1 MKLVIVESP
10 TKAKTISKFLGKGYK
25 IESSFG
31 HIRDLPKS
39 KLAIDIEHNFEPS
52 YIIPVKAKKRVTQ
65 LKKDAAK
72 ASVVILASDEDR
84 EGEAIAYH
92 LTEALKLK
100 DRPENEV
107 QRITFHEITKT
118 AIEEALKHPR
128 KINEALV
135 HAQQARRVLD
145 RLVGYKLSPFLWEK
159 VMKRLSAGRVQS
171 VALRLICDREEE
183 IKKFTAEEY
192 WTISA
197 LFKRDATTTEDIEAN
212 LVSIDKKT
220 IGKFDIPTKEAATTT
235 KQQLDGS
242 AFSVIKVEEK
252 ESRKNPL
259 APFTT
264 STLQQEGSKK
274 LRYSAKQTMAIAQ
287 GLYEKGLITYMR
299 TDSVNLSKES
309 LEGAKK
315 WIIENLGESYASD
328 TPRTFKTKSKLA
340 QEAHEAIRP
349 TDPFLSPERFVVDDD
364 PKAKKLYELIWRRFI
379 ASQLP
384 QAVFRTTS
392 FDIEGVNAKEHKT
405 FGLRTSGT
413 ITVFDGFQKIMPSA
427 AEEKTIPQLKEGAL
441 LEAEKIIPV
450 QHFTE
455 PPARYDEAGLIKVLE
470 EYGIGRPSTYAPT
483 ISVIQTRNYV
493 EKTDQRR
500 FKPTEIGEAVN
511 TMLVAHFPQIVDV
524 QFTAKMEDEFDEV
537 ADGHKQ
543 WQEVIRAFY
552 GPFEKNL
559 ELKMKEVPKIER
571 ALEVSDELCEKCGK
585 QMLIKYSRF
594 GKFLACSGFPECRNT
609 KKILTEEE
617 KALGKCPKCKEGDI
631 VKKKS
636 KRGRAFYGCSRWPDC
651 DYASWKKPGEE
662 KGEEESTE

>member
-10 TKAKTISKFLGKGYK
+10 TKAKTISKFLGKGYQ

-39 KLAIDIEHNFEPS
+39 KLAIDIEHDFEPS
-52 YIIPVKAKKRVTQ
+52 YIVPVKAKKRVTQ

-72 ASVVILASDEDR
+72 ADVVILASDEDR

-100 DRPENEV
+100 DRPAEEV
-107 QRITFHEITKT
+107 QRITFHEITQT

-171 VALRLICDREEE
+171 VALRLICAREEE

-192 WTISA
+192 WTIAGIFNKSA
-197 LFKRDATTTEDIEAN
+197 DATEIEAN
-212 LVSIDKKT
+212 LVSIDKKAL
-220 IGKFDIPTKEAATTT
+220 GKFDIPTKELADELHT
-235 KQQLDGS
+235 QLTDS
-242 AFSVIKVEEK
+242 TFTVVKIEEK

-309 LEGAKK
+309 LDAAKK
-315 WIIENLGESYASD
+315 WIVEHLGERYATD
-328 TPRTFKTKSKLA
+328 TPRAFKTKSKLA

-349 TDPFLSPERFVVDDD
+349 TNPALTPELFVVDDD

-384 QAVFRTTS
+384 QAQFRTTS
-392 FDIEGVNAKEHKT
+392 FDIEGVHKT
-405 FGLRTSGT
+405 TKKVFGFRTSGT
-413 ITVFDGFQKIMPSA
+413 VTVFDGFQKIMPSS
-427 AEEKTIPQLKEGAL
+427 AEEKTIPQLSEGEKL
-441 LEAEKIIPV
+441 RAEKIIPV

-500 FKPTEIGEAVN
+500 FKPTEIGEAVDA
-511 TMLVAHFPQIVDV
+511 MLVAHFPQIVDV

-537 ADGHKQ
+537 AEGHKK
-543 WQEVIRAFY
+543 WQDVIRAFY

-559 ELKMKEVPKIER
+559 EQKMIEVPKIER
-571 ALEVSDELCEKCGK
+571 ALEVSDEVCEKCGK

-617 KALGKCPKCKEGDI
+617 KLLGKCPKCKEGDI
-631 VKKKS
+631 IKRKS
-636 KRGRAFYGCSRWPDC
+636 KRGRAFYGCSRYPDC
-651 DYASWKKPGEE
+651 DYASWKKPGEKE
-662 KGEEESTE
+662 EEQGEE

>member
-10 TKAKTISKFLGKGYK
+10 TKAKTISKFLGRGYQV
-25 IESSFG
+25 ESSFG

-39 KLAIDIEHNFEPS
+39 KLAIDIEHDFEPS

-65 LKKDAAK
+65 LKKDALK
-72 ASVVILASDEDR
+72 ADIVILASDEDR

-92 LTEALKLK
+92 LKEALNLK
-100 DRPENEV
+100 NRPAAEV
-107 QRITFHEITKT
+107 QRITFHEITQT
-118 AIEEALKHPR
+118 AIKEALEHPR
-128 KINEALV
+128 QINEPLV

-171 VALRLICDREEE
+171 VALRLVCDREAE
-183 IKKFTAEEY
+183 IAKFIAEEY
-192 WTISA
+192 WTIAS
-197 LFKRDATTTEDIEAN
+197 LFTKESIEIEAS
-212 LVSIDKKT
+212 LTSIDKRSL
-220 IGKFDIPTKEAATTT
+220 GKFDIPNKEDAVAI
-235 KQQLDGS
+235 KDQLTAS
-242 AFSVIKVEEK
+242 VFSINKIEER

-309 LEGAKK
+309 LDGAKN
-315 WIIENLGESYASD
+315 WIVENLGQQYATD
-328 TPRTFKTKSKLA
+328 TPRVFKTKSKLA

-349 TDPFLSPERFVVDDD
+349 TSASLTPELFVVGED
-364 PKAKKLYELIWRRFI
+364 PKAKKLYELIWRRFM

-384 QAVFRTTS
+384 QAVLRTTS
-392 FDIEGVNAKEHKT
+392 FDIEGVNTAANKT
-405 FGLRTSGT
+405 FGLRASGT
-413 ITVFDGFQKIMPSA
+413 ITVFDGFQKIMPTSS
-427 AEEKTIPQLKEGAL
+427 EEKVMPVIKEGEVL
-441 LEAEKIIPV
+441 QLEKIIPV

-455 PPARYDEAGLIKVLE
+455 PPARYDEAGLIKILE

-483 ISVIQTRNYV
+483 ISTIQNRNYV

-500 FKPTEIGEAVN
+500 FKPTEIGSAVN
-511 TMLVAHFPQIVDV
+511 EMLVAHFPQIVDV
-524 QFTAKMEDEFDEV
+524 QFTAKMEDEFDEI
-537 ADGHKQ
+537 AEGHKR
-543 WQEVIRAFY
+543 WQDVIRAFY
-552 GPFEKNL
+552 EPFEKNL
-559 ELKMKEVPKIER
+559 EQKMKDVPKIER
-571 ALEVSDELCEKCGK
+571 QLEVSNEVCEKCGK

-617 KALGKCPKCKEGDI
+617 KLLGKCPTCKEGDI
-631 VKKKS
+631 NKRKS
-636 KRGRAFYGCSRWPDC
+636 KRGRAFYGCSRYPDC
-651 DYASWKKPGEE
+651 DYASWKKPGE
-662 KGEEESTE
+662 KEEEEVAE

>member
-10 TKAKTISKFLGKGYK
+10 TKAKTISKFLGKGYQ

-31 HIRDLPKS
+31 HVRDLPKS
-39 KLAIDIEHNFEPS
+39 KLAIDVEHDFEPS

-72 ASVVILASDEDR
+72 ADTVILASDEDR

-100 DRPENEV
+100 DRPAAEV

-128 KINEALV
+128 TINEALV

-183 IKKFTAEEY
+183 IKKFIAEEY
-192 WTISA
+192 WTVSA
-197 LFKRDATTTEDIEAN
+197 LFAKKETDRSMEAN
-212 LVSIDKKT
+212 LVSINEKT
-220 IGKFDIPTKEAATTT
+220 LGKFDIPTRENA
-235 KQQLDGS
+235 QEIESQLS
-242 AFSVIKVEEK
+242 ASTFAIAKIEER
-252 ESRKNPL
+252 ESKKNPL

-274 LRYSAKQTMAIAQ
+274 LRFSAKQTMAIAQ

-299 TDSVNLSKES
+299 TDSVNLSTES
-309 LEGAKK
+309 LAGAKQ
-315 WIIENLGESYASD
+315 WIVEHLGERYATD
-328 TPRTFKTKSKLA
+328 TPRTFKTKTKLA

-349 TDPFLSPERFVVDDD
+349 TNPSLSPELFSIDDD

-384 QAVFRTTS
+384 QAVFKTTS
-392 FDIEGVNAKEHKT
+392 IEIKGTHVQTNKT
-405 FGLRTSGT
+405 FGLRASGT
-413 ITVFDGFQKIMPSA
+413 VTVFDGFQKIMPTGG
-427 AEEKTIPQLKEGAL
+427 EEKMLPAMTVGEAVN
-441 LEAEKIIPV
+441 AEKIMPI

-511 TMLVAHFPQIVDV
+511 TMLTAHFPQIVDV
-524 QFTAKMEDEFDEV
+524 QFTAKMEDEFDEI
-537 ADGHKQ
+537 AEGRKQ
-543 WQEVIRAFY
+543 WQEVIRTFY

-571 ALEVSDELCEKCGK
+571 ALEVSDELCALCGK

-594 GKFLACSGFPECRNT
+594 GKFLACSGFPACRNT

-617 KALGKCPKCKEGDI
+617 KALGKCPKCGQGDI

-636 KRGRAFYGCSRWPDC
+636 KRGRSFYGCSRYPDC
-651 DYASWKKPGEE
+651 DWASWKKPEPTA
-662 KGEEESTE
+662 TEDEPTL

>member
-1 MKLVIVESP
+1 
-10 TKAKTISKFLGKGYK
+10 
-25 IESSFG
+25 FG

-39 KLAIDIEHNFEPS
+39 KLAIDIEHDFEPS

-65 LKKDAAK
+65 MKKDAAK
-72 ASVVILASDEDR
+72 ADIVILASDEDR

-100 DRPENEV
+100 DRPEAEV

-128 KINEALV
+128 KINDALV

-171 VALRLICDREEE
+171 VALRIICDREAE
-183 IKKFTAEEY
+183 IKKFIAEEY
-192 WTISA
+192 WTMSA
-197 LFKRDATTTEDIEAN
+197 LFKEKGSDIVIDAN
-212 LVSIDKKT
+212 LVSINNEALGKFGLPTEKIAQET
-220 IGKFDIPTKEAATTT
+220 KEQLTASTYAIGKI
-235 KQQLDGS
+235 
-242 AFSVIKVEEK
+242 EER
-252 ESRKNPL
+252 ESKKNPL

-309 LEGAKK
+309 LEAAKK
-315 WIIENLGESYASD
+315 WIVENLGEQYATD
-328 TPRTFKTKSKLA
+328 TPRVFKTKSKLA

-349 TDPFLSPERFVVDDD
+349 TNPAISPELFTIDDD

-384 QAVFRTTS
+384 QAT
-392 FDIEGVNAKEHKT
+392 HKT
-405 FGLRTSGT
+405 TTIEVVGTNATANKTFEFRASGT
-413 ITVFDGFQKIMPSA
+413 VTVFDGFQKIMPTSG
-427 AEEKTIPQLKEGAL
+427 EEKVMPRMTVGDILH
-441 LEAEKIIPV
+441 AEKIIPV

-455 PPARYDEAGLIKVLE
+455 PPARYDEAGLIKILE

-483 ISVIQTRNYV
+483 ISTIQTRNYV

-511 TMLVAHFPQIVDV
+511 EMLCAHFPQIVDV
-524 QFTAKMEDEFDEV
+524 QFTAKMEDEFDEI
-537 ADGHKQ
+537 AEGNKR
-543 WQEVIRAFY
+543 WQDVIGTFY

-559 ELKMKEVPKIER
+559 EAKMKEVPKIER
-571 ALEVSDELCEKCGK
+571 ALEVSDEVCPLCGK

-594 GKFLACSGFPECRNT
+594 GKFLACSGFPECRHT

-617 KALGKCPKCKEGDI
+617 KALGKCPTCKEGDI
-631 VKKKS
+631 IKKKS
-636 KRGRAFYGCSRWPDC
+636 KRGRGFYSCSRYPDC
-651 DYASWKKPGEE
+651 DYASWKKPETKEGSEGEE
-662 KGEEESTE
+662 GGENTSDE

>member
-10 TKAKTISKFLGKGYK
+10 TKAKTISKFLGKGYQ

-39 KLAIDIEHNFEPS
+39 KLAIDIEHDFEPS

-65 LKKDAAK
+65 LKKDALK
-72 ASVVILASDEDR
+72 ADTVILASDEDR

-92 LTEALKLK
+92 LTEALNLK
-100 DRPENEV
+100 GRPESEV
-107 QRITFHEITKT
+107 QRITFHEITQT

-183 IKKFTAEEY
+183 VKKFNAEEY

-197 LFKRDATTTEDIEAN
+197 LFTKDASELEAN
-212 LVSIDKKT
+212 LTSVDGKT
-220 IGKFDIPTKEAATTT
+220 LGKFDISTKEAATAT
-235 KQQLDGS
+235 KEQMDS
-242 AFSVIKVEEK
+242 AAYSIKKIEER

-309 LEGAKK
+309 LDGAKK
-315 WIIENLGESYASD
+315 WIVENLGEHYATD
-328 TPRTFKTKSKLA
+328 TPRAFKTKSKLA

-349 TDPFLSPERFVVDDD
+349 TNPSLSPELFVVNDD

-384 QAVFRTTS
+384 QAVFKTTS
-392 FDIEGVNAKEHKT
+392 FDIEGVNAPEHKT
-405 FGLRTSGT
+405 FGLRASGT
-413 ITVFDGFQKIMPSA
+413 VTVFDGFQKIMPSS
-427 AEEKTIPQLKEGAL
+427 AEEKVMPSISEGERLQLEKVIP
-441 LEAEKIIPV
+441 I

-511 TMLVAHFPQIVDV
+511 VMLVAHFPQIVDV

-537 ADGHKQ
+537 ADGQKK
-543 WQEVIRAFY
+543 WQDVIRSFY
-552 GPFEKNL
+552 VPFEKNL
-559 ELKMKEVPKIER
+559 EQKMKEVPKIER
-571 ALEVSDELCEKCGK
+571 ALEVSDEICEKCGK

-617 KALGKCPKCKEGDI
+617 KLLGKCPKCKEGDI
-631 VKKKS
+631 IKRKS
-636 KRGRAFYGCSRWPDC
+636 KRGRAFYGCSRYPDC
-651 DYASWKKPGEE
+651 DHASWKKPGEKE
-662 KGEEESTE
+662 DDNVDVIE